1 MKYGKHLIQRT
12 QFVTYT
18 IALLG
23 VLYLVSC
30 SANNRVQRIL
40 KNHPELVQNRFRDSI
55 FINEGKIIDTQVVFK
70 TTHDTI
76 QYGGISIIR
85 ASDTIRIFGRTE
97 PCTTIIRKQFVS
109 IGDTYRPSRAEIRQQ
124 RKKTKEKETERRGNN
139 KYRYFLI
146 ISLVANAYL
155 LMTNIILR
163 HLNKQNNA

>member
-30 SANNRVQRIL
+30 SANHRVQRIL
-40 KNHPELVQNRFRDSI
+40 KNNPELVQNRFRDSI

-109 IGDTYRPSRAEIRQQ
+109 IGDTSRPSRAEIRQQ
-124 RKKTKEKETERRGNN
+124 RKKTKDKKTEGRSNN

-163 HLNKQNNA
+163 YLNKQNNA